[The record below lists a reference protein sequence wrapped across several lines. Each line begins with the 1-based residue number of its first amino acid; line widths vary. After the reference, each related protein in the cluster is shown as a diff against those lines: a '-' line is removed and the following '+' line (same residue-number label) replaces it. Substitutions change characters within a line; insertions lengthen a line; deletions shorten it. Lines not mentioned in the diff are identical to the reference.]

1 MSAPYAGGDFFVP
14 ADDPAP
20 APQRPA
26 GAPVPAE
33 RPAERSGPL
42 PVFRAT
48 APQPAMSGG
57 PAPSAGLILPPGVR
71 SVASDDTPPPAT
83 KGWMLGW
90 STGPSTSEGDLDSD
104 YYAEDESSD
113 DDAVDTSA
121 VWRAVAAQTPPAPE
135 PEPARPE
142 RTRPARNRPEP
153 VRREPEPWAPEPQV
167 WSPAPQQPP
176 SWVAAAP
183 APAPEP
189 PPAPR
194 RRMVPTRP
202 EREQR
207 APRPEVDWKGN
218 AVEPGL
224 TSDLVLR
231 PRPARPESGWRRA
244 VFDMT
249 GGRWNPG
256 PGSAAAARADRLRR
270 IQNPLRGC
278 HRIAVLSVKGG
289 VGKTTVA
296 AMLGLT
302 FAELRGDRVLTI
314 DANPDLGTLADRLTG
329 DTEVGMQHLLDFL
342 SDRPAFSISDIEHFM
357 SSTERL
363 HVLAGSQEPCHGSAF
378 TPDEYEEA
386 IEALSS
392 CYNVMIID
400 TGTGLSH
407 AALAG
412 VLATAH
418 SVVIVGEPTVDAA
431 SRASMTLD
439 WLAGSGYAQL
449 AAGAILVMSQDRG
462 STEIDD
468 AVIREHFGPRCAAV
482 IDVPADPHLGNGGRI
497 DMAECRPATTEAFE
511 ELAAAVAGT
520 FPEPGPR
527 RRLPGSQ

>member
-1 MSAPYAGGDFFVP
+1 MTAPYAGGDFFVP
-14 ADDPAP
+14 ADDPPP
-20 APQRPA
+20 APQRTA
-26 GAPVPAE
+26 VPTPPE

-42 PVFRAT
+42 PVFRA
-48 APQPAMSGG
+48 ASPQPAMAAAS
-57 PAPSAGLILPPGVR
+57 APGLILPPGVR
-71 SVASDDTPPPAT
+71 SVASDETPPPAQR
-83 KGWMLGW
+83 GWMLGW
-90 STGPSTSEGDLDSD
+90 STGPSTDDLDSD
-104 YYAEDESSD
+104 YYADDGTDDEP
-113 DDAVDTSA
+113 VETPTDTSA
-121 VWRAVAAQTPPAPE
+121 MWRAVAARPVEEPQPPEPPRRNPAPP
-135 PEPARPE
+135 PEL
-142 RTRPARNRPEP
+142 
-153 VRREPEPWAPEPQV
+153 
-167 WSPAPQQPP
+167 QQPP
-176 SWVAAAP
+176 SWVATP
-183 APAPEP
+183 QPQPQT
-189 PPAPR
+189 PR

-207 APRPEVDWKGN
+207 PPRPEVDWKGN
-218 AVEPGL
+218 AVSSDL

-231 PRPARPESGWRRA
+231 PRPTPPEGGWRRA
-244 VFDMT
+244 VYDLT

-256 PGSAAAARADRLRR
+256 PGAEAAARTERLRR
-270 IQNPLRGC
+270 IQRPLRGC

-342 SDRPAFSISDIEHFM
+342 SDRPAFSIADIEHFM

-392 CYNVMIID
+392 CYNVMVID

-418 SVVIVGEPTVDAA
+418 GVVIVGEPTVDAA

-439 WLAGSGYAQL
+439 WLAGSGYEQL

-462 STEIDD
+462 SSDIDEG
-468 AVIREHFGPRCAAV
+468 VIREHFGPRCAAV
-482 IDVPADPHLGNGGRI
+482 IDIPADPHLGNGGRI
-497 DMAECRPATTEAFE
+497 DMSACRPATTDAFE
-511 ELAAAVAGT
+511 ELAAAVAGS

-527 RRLPGSQ
+527 RRLPEGR

>member
-1 MSAPYAGGDFFVP
+1 
-14 ADDPAP
+14 
-20 APQRPA
+20 
-26 GAPVPAE
+26 
-33 RPAERSGPL
+33 
-42 PVFRAT
+42 
-48 APQPAMSGG
+48 
-57 PAPSAGLILPPGVR
+57 
-71 SVASDDTPPPAT
+71 
-83 KGWMLGW
+83 
-90 STGPSTSEGDLDSD
+90 
-104 YYAEDESSD
+104 
-113 DDAVDTSA
+113 
-121 VWRAVAAQTPPAPE
+121 
-135 PEPARPE
+135 
-142 RTRPARNRPEP
+142 
-153 VRREPEPWAPEPQV
+153 
-167 WSPAPQQPP
+167 
-176 SWVAAAP
+176 
-183 APAPEP
+183 
-189 PPAPR
+189 
-194 RRMVPTRP
+194 MVPTRP

-218 AVEPGL
+218 AVDPGL

-231 PRPARPESGWRRA
+231 PRPVRPEGGWRRA
-244 VFDMT
+244 VFDVT

-256 PGSAAAARADRLRR
+256 PGNAAAARADRLRR
-270 IQNPLRGC
+270 IQSPLRGC

-462 STEIDD
+462 SSEIDD
-468 AVIREHFGPRCAAV
+468 GVIREHFGPRCAAV

-497 DMAECRPATTEAFE
+497 DVSECRPTTTEAFE
-511 ELAAAVAGT
+511 ELAAAVAGS

-527 RRLPGSQ
+527 RRLAGGR

>member
-14 ADDPAP
+14 ADDPPA

-26 GAPVPAE
+26 AAMPE

-42 PVFRAT
+42 PVFRAS
-48 APQPAMSGG
+48 APQPAMAGG
-57 PAPSAGLILPPGVR
+57 PAPSPGLILPPGVR

-90 STGPSTSEGDLDSD
+90 SAGPSTSDGDLDSD
-104 YYAEDESSD
+104 YYAEDDEPSD
-113 DDAVDTSA
+113 EAVDTSA
-121 VWRAVAAQTPPAPE
+121 VWRAVAARPVEVTPE
-135 PEPARPE
+135 PVQTE

-153 VRREPEPWAPEPQV
+153 PRGAPEPWA
-167 WSPAPQQPP
+167 PAPQQPP
-176 SWVAAAP
+176 SWVSAAP
-183 APAPEP
+183 PPAPEP

-224 TSDLVLR
+224 TSELVLR

-244 VFDMT
+244 AFDMT

-270 IQNPLRGC
+270 IQSPLRGC

-302 FAELRGDRVLTI
+302 FAEQRGDRVLTI

-357 SSTERL
+357 SSAERL
-363 HVLAGSQEPCHGSAF
+363 HVLAGSQEPNHGAAF

-462 STEIDD
+462 SSEIDEG
-468 AVIREHFGPRCAAV
+468 VIREHFGPRCAAV

-497 DMAECRPATTEAFE
+497 DVAECRPSTTEAFE
-511 ELAAAVAGT
+511 ELAAAVAGS

-527 RRLPGSQ
+527 RRLPGSH

>member
-1 MSAPYAGGDFFVP
+1 
-14 ADDPAP
+14 
-20 APQRPA
+20 
-26 GAPVPAE
+26 
-33 RPAERSGPL
+33 
-42 PVFRAT
+42 
-48 APQPAMSGG
+48 
-57 PAPSAGLILPPGVR
+57 
-71 SVASDDTPPPAT
+71 
-83 KGWMLGW
+83 MLGW
-90 STGPSTSEGDLDSD
+90 STGPSTSDGDLDSD
-104 YYAEDESSD
+104 YYADADEPSAD
-113 DDAVDTSA
+113 DPVDTSA
-121 VWRAVAAQTPPAPE
+121 VWRAVAARPVDGSPAPE
-135 PEPARPE
+135 PEPVRTGRTARS
-142 RTRPARNRPEP
+142 RPEP
-153 VRREPEPWAPEPQV
+153 VEPEPWAPEPQV

-183 APAPEP
+183 RPPASPPPEA
-189 PPAPR
+189 PAPR

-218 AVEPGL
+218 AVDPGL

-231 PRPARPESGWRRA
+231 PRPVRPEGGWRRA
-244 VFDMT
+244 VFDVT

-256 PGSAAAARADRLRR
+256 PGNAAAARADRLRR
-270 IQNPLRGC
+270 IQSPLRGC

-392 CYNVMIID
+392 CYNVLIID

-462 STEIDD
+462 SSEIDD
-468 AVIREHFGPRCAAV
+468 GVIREHFGPRCAAV

-497 DMAECRPATTEAFE
+497 DVSECRPTTTEAFE
-511 ELAAAVAGT
+511 ELAAAVAGS

-527 RRLPGSQ
+527 RRLAGGR